1 MGSVVEEKM
10 STTPN
15 AEPPTSHAQLRVA
28 GNTSDVKGRTSN
40 ILWRIVDLI
49 VAVIFIYA
57 GAIKALDPVQ
67 FASDID
73 NYKILPWPISVA
85 LAFYLPW
92 LEIFCGFALVVR
104 LLYRGALSILTTLIL
119 TFTLMTI
126 AAKVRGLDITCGCF
140 GHASQNWSFPSKPRL
155 EIDRKASFNFPSGD
169 SSQALHEWFGVTS
182 QQDGSSTLH
191 SMFPLLYR
199 SESRTANRARKA
211 QAGRWPAAILVNF

>member
-1 MGSVVEEKM
+1 MGSMAQEEM
-10 STTPN
+10 SKTPN
-15 AEPPTSHAQLRVA
+15 AQLSTSNLQLSGDA
-28 GNTSDVKGRTSN
+28 STSNIKNRTSN
-40 ILWRIVDLI
+40 ILRRIVDLI
-49 VAVIFIYA
+49 VAGVFIYA

-140 GHASQNWSFPSKPRL
+140 GHASQNWSFPSHL
-155 EIDRKASFNFPSGD
+155 ATN
-169 SSQALHEWFGVTS
+169 L
-182 QQDGSSTLH
+182 
-191 SMFPLLYR
+191 
-199 SESRTANRARKA
+199 
-211 QAGRWPAAILVNF
+211 AILAALVVLSFKAASGNRPQSVV